1 MQTTKTKR
9 VKKAKTRVPPRM
21 PVIAKP
27 KLELR
32 IPRPDV
38 LHSYLEYGQ
47 INQYLEYIAN
57 RYSNFVK
64 LHTLGTT
71 HERREV
77 RAVEINWMNENN
89 SELSST
95 LRVQAAKQS
104 ELFRSSGAKGPMVL
118 PGENNRNV
126 IFIEAGTHAREW
138 ITVSTCLNCIYQLT
152 ERYTRNIEVLRK
164 LRFIIVPLV
173 NPDGYEY
180 SRTKVREV
188 TSFLTDSCFTID
200 IIMNTSNLSIV
211 YQLLLLYFIFLHTAL
226 DSLSHPSLESQLA
239 QEPTPAKG
247 Q

>member
-1 MQTTKTKR
+1 MQSNKTKL
-9 VKKAKTRVPPRM
+9 VKKAKVRVPRK
-21 PVIAKP
+21 PVITKP

-47 INQYLEYIAN
+47 INQYLEYISN
-57 RYSNFVK
+57 RFSNFVK
-64 LHTLGTT
+64 LYTLGTT
-71 HERREV
+71 HEKREV
-77 RAVEINWMNENN
+77 RAVEINWMNEDN
-89 SELSST
+89 SELSPT

-104 ELFRSSGAKGPMVL
+104 ELFKSSGIKGPMVL
-118 PGENNRNV
+118 PGEQNRNV

-180 SRTKVREV
+180 SRTKVIHIS
-188 TSFLTDSCFTID
+188 TFFSNFLT
-200 IIMNTSNLSIV
+200 
-211 YQLLLLYFIFLHTAL
+211 
-226 DSLSHPSLESQLA
+226 HPSVESQLA

-247 Q
+247 HKNRGY